1 MGVMPVVAGARGRA
15 TARTTTAKATA
26 SRAVAG
32 VRPAGLARVSG
43 SGEQRVTV
51 RFAYGPGAIRASVK
65 VCAESSTMDPAEVR
79 RARNLDASAPNLFT
93 GAMRAGRVASR
104 ASRAAP
110 RRRKPQLRLRAL

>member
-1 MGVMPVVAGARGRA
+1 MGVMPVVAAARGRA
-15 TARTTTAKATA
+15 TARNTTTKATA

-65 VCAESSTMDPAEVR
+65 VCA
-79 RARNLDASAPNLFT
+79 
-93 GAMRAGRVASR
+93 
-104 ASRAAP
+104 
-110 RRRKPQLRLRAL
+110 